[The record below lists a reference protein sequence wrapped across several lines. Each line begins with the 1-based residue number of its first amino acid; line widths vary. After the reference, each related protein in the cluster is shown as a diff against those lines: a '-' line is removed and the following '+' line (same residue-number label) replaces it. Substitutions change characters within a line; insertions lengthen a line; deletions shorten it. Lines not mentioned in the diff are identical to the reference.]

1 MSRGWLAAALAAALL
16 ALAAGAE
23 AQGNGRVSGAVLDA
37 STGRALPGAQ
47 VAVQGSAL
55 RAGAGVDGRYTL
67 DGVPAGTHALV
78 VTHLG
83 YAAKTV
89 TGVQVGAGSAA
100 AVDVTLAPATLLLG
114 EITVTARAERGSVGR
129 ALDEQRTAVGVVS
142 SVSAEQI
149 ARSPDSDA
157 AQAVQRVS
165 GVTLQDGRYVSV
177 RGLGERYT
185 TTSLNGA
192 RIPSPDPERKMVP
205 LDLFPAGMLQAVTTS
220 KTFTPDQPGD
230 FSGAQVNLRTR
241 EYPAGRTFA
250 LSLSAGANDAVTGA
264 AVPLA
269 PTVGREWLGMA
280 GAEREVPALVR
291 QAGSLSGNLSRADRN
306 RLIGSFRNAWSAR
319 EGTAGPSLSGA
330 LTLGGTEDL
339 AGREVGYL
347 VSGSYAHGYEAR
359 QDEVRTRAYADGSGE
374 AAEAARFT
382 GSTGRTSVLWGGLAN
397 LSVRLGEGTRISF
410 DNLLNRTADNEARRE
425 TGSDENLGASVLH
438 IDRLR
443 FVERTVRSHQL
454 RGDHALGARHGIRW
468 SMSASAVDRDE
479 PDRSE
484 IVYSSE
490 IDPGTGTMLPRAW
503 FGASNEAAVR
513 TFASL
518 GETVYEGTGSY
529 AFSFPGGAGHRL
541 EVGGLVRRT
550 SRDADNVA
558 YSLFSQRLPRA
569 EREAAPEEIFD
580 GRYLEGDAD
589 LFGIAP
595 MGQGG
600 SYQVEDRLA
609 AGYAMAEIGLGRRAR
624 LVGGARLER
633 SQVRVDAQPTTGQA
647 VQSTP
652 EYLDVLPSLAL
663 NLALSDRQ
671 NLRLSASQTLSRPE
685 YREIA
690 PVQYREVIGA
700 ENLIGNPNL
709 RRSLI
714 RNLDLRWELYPAAGE
729 VLSVAVFAKRFHD
742 PIERVYLAQSGTAL
756 VTFENARGA
765 ENYGVELEAR
775 KTFGF
780 LAQRLDALTG
790 FANLTLMQS
799 DIQLDPAVG
808 SQRNTERPMVGQ
820 APYVVNAGL
829 TYAPGSGA
837 ASATLLYNVTG
848 RRIHSAAEAPLPEV
862 YEMPRRLLDL
872 AFRFPLRGGL
882 AGKLDARN
890 LLDASHELRQGEVV
904 RESYRTGRSFS
915 LGVSVRR

>member
-1 MSRGWLAAALAAALL
+1 MSRRWLHAVALAALL
-16 ALAAGAE
+16 ALTTGAR

-37 STGRALPGAQ
+37 STGRGLPGAQ

-55 RAGAGVDGRYTL
+55 RASAGVDGRYTIE
-67 DGVPAGTHALV
+67 GVPPGTHALV

-89 TGVQVGAGSAA
+89 TGVQVGAGRAA
-100 AVDVTLAPATLLLG
+100 ALDVTLAPATLLLG
-114 EITVTARAERGSVGR
+114 EITVTARTERGSVSR
-129 ALDEQRTAVGVVS
+129 ALDDQRTAVGVVS
-142 SVSAEQI
+142 SVTAEQI

-165 GVTLQDGRYVSV
+165 GVTLQDGKYVSV

-250 LSLSAGANDAVTGA
+250 LSLSAGANDAVTGTPL
-264 AVPLA
+264 PLA
-269 PTVGREWLGMA
+269 PTVGREWLGVA

-291 QAGSLSGNLSRADRN
+291 RAGTLTGNLSRTDRN
-306 RLIGSFRNAWSAR
+306 RVIGSFRNAWSAR

-330 LTLGGTEDL
+330 FTLGGTDGV

-347 VSGSYAHGYEAR
+347 VTGSYAHGYEAR
-359 QDEVRTRAYADGSGE
+359 LDEVRTRAYADGAGE

-382 GSTGRTSVLWGGLAN
+382 GTTGRTSVLWAGLAN
-397 LSVRLGEGTRISF
+397 LSIRLGEGTRVSL
-410 DNLLNRTADNEARRE
+410 DNMLNRTADNEARRE

-454 RGDHALGARHGIRW
+454 RGEHAFGAGHGVRW
-468 SMSASAVDRDE
+468 AAAASAVDRDE

-484 IVYSSE
+484 VVYSSE
-490 IDPGTGTMLPRAW
+490 IDPATGAMLPRAW
-503 FGASNEAAVR
+503 FGASSEAAVR
-513 TFASL
+513 TFAAL
-518 GETVYEGTGSY
+518 AERAYEGAGSY
-529 AFSFPGGAGHRL
+529 AFSFPGSRGHRV

-550 SRDADNVA
+550 ARDADNAA

-580 GRYLEGDAD
+580 GRYVQGDAD
-589 LFGIAP
+589 HFGIAP
-595 MGQGG
+595 LGQGG

-609 AGYAMAEIGLGRRAR
+609 AGYAMAEVGIAPSVR

-633 SQVRVDAQPTTGQA
+633 SRVTVDAQPTTGQA
-647 VQSTP
+647 VRSTP
-652 EYLDVLPSLAL
+652 EYLDLLPSAAL
-663 NLALSDRQ
+663 NVTLGDRQ
-671 NLRLSASQTLSRPE
+671 NLRLSASQTLARPE

-700 ENLIGNPNL
+700 ENLVGNPNL
-709 RRSLI
+709 RRTLI

-742 PIERVYLAQSGTAL
+742 PIERVYLAQSGTAV

-775 KTFGF
+775 KTLGF
-780 LAQRLDALTG
+780 LAERLDALTG
-790 FANLTLMQS
+790 FANVTLMHS
-799 DIQLDPAVG
+799 DIRLDPAVG

-862 YEMPRRLLDL
+862 YEMPRHLLDL
-872 AFRFPLRGGL
+872 AFRFPVRGGL
-882 AGKLDARN
+882 SAKVDGRN
-890 LLDASHELRQGEVV
+890 LLDASHELRQGTVV

-915 LGVSVRR
+915 VGVSVLR